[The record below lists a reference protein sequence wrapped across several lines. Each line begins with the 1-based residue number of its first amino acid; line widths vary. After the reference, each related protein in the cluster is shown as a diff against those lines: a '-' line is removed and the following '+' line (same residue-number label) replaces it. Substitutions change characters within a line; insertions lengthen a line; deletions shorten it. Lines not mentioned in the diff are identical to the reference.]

1 MTNSTYTGNAGL
13 QGALRT
19 EHQSVATPLVLI
31 VEDHADTRSL
41 LHYLLEQW
49 GYRVIESENGED
61 AVVQAITLA
70 PDLIL
75 MDASL
80 PLADGFSATR
90 QIRERDQLR
99 TVPVVFLSGHTRPGD
114 REAAF
119 AAGCND
125 YLVKPVDMRELDRVL
140 EKRLKAQE
148 RPAH

>member
-1 MTNSTYTGNAGL
+1 MTNATYTGDAGL

-31 VEDHADTRSL
+31 VEDHADTRFL

-49 GYRVIESENGED
+49 GYRVIEAENGED
-61 AVVQAITLA
+61 AVVQAITFA

-80 PLADGFSATR
+80 PRADGFSATR
-90 QIRERDQLR
+90 RIRERDELR
-99 TVPVVFLSGHTRPGD
+99 TVPVVFLSGHILPGD

-140 EKRLKAQE
+140 EKRLKQE
-148 RPAH
+148 RCAH